1 VSDAVESRHRGR
13 ASRKHGV
20 LYVLLGMSIAVIM
33 VVGLTT
39 AYTYRKVRDNLTVVD
54 FEKQLKDRPKEI
66 PTTGDPLDILI
77 MGSDSRDGAGND
89 IDGLTGG
96 GQRSD
101 TTILLHL
108 AADREHAYG
117 ISIPRD
123 SMVQRPECYKEDGTP
138 IPASDG
144 LAMFN
149 ESFAVGGPACTI
161 QTVEQ
166 LTDIRIEH
174 SIVVDFQG
182 FQGMVD
188 ALDGVEVCVP
198 EEVNDEEHNIHLA
211 AGTQTIRG
219 KEALNYVRER
229 TVLSNNG
236 DIGRMRRQQAFIA
249 SMASKLVQAE
259 TLTRPDRM
267 IKFLDAATKSLTV
280 SKSLENVNKIAKV
293 GQQFRNIGLGN
304 VKFLTIPSGLW
315 PEDPNRLIWTEDAEK
330 VWEKIREDKPLGK
343 KLTTESLNA
352 RKPGSSDKNKPSG
365 SPSKNPSKDPSK
377 SPSTSPDEA
386 ELREANGL
394 CA

>member
-1 VSDAVESRHRGR
+1 MSEAVESRHRGR

-20 LYVLLGMSIAVIM
+20 LYVLVGMTVAVVM
-33 VVGLTT
+33 AVGLTT
-39 AYTYRKVRDNLTVVD
+39 AFTYRKLDENLTVVP
-54 FEKQLKDRPKEI
+54 FEKQLKNRPKEI
-66 PTTGDPLDILI
+66 PTSGDPLDILI

-123 SMVQRPECYKEDGTP
+123 SIVNRPDCYKEDGTA
-138 IPASDG
+138 IPGADEV
-144 LAMFN
+144 MFN

-174 SIVVDFQG
+174 SIVVDFNG

-188 ALDGVEVCVP
+188 ALNGVEVCVP

-236 DIGRMRRQQAFIA
+236 DIGRMKRQQAFIA
-249 SMASKLVQAE
+249 SMASKLVKAE
-259 TLTRPDRM
+259 TLARPDRL
-267 IKFLDAATKSLTV
+267 INFLDAATKSLTV
-280 SKSLENVNKIAKV
+280 SQSLENIKKISKI
-293 GQQFRNIGLGN
+293 GQQFRNIGMGN
-304 VKFLTIPSGLW
+304 IKFLTIPSVPW
-315 PEDPNRLIWTEDAEK
+315 PEDPNRLIWTEDAQK
-330 VWEKIREDKPLGK
+330 VWEKIREDRPLGK
-343 KLTTESLNA
+343 ELTTESLNA
-352 RKPGSSDKNKPSG
+352 RKSGSSDKSKDKPG
-365 SPSKNPSKDPSK
+365 KNPSKDPSE
-377 SPSTSPDEA
+377 STSPDEA
-386 ELREANGL
+386 EVREANGL